1 MKISSTAKDYKSTI
15 NVEGK
20 KMGFAPEAKNFLMD
34 MMSDGLYSDK
44 FGSIVREVASNCI
57 DANTES
63 GSTEP
68 IRIKV
73 TKPSTFA
80 NQGEISFSDNGIG
93 ISPQR
98 VDDIFTLY
106 FASTKREGNEM
117 IGGFGIGAK
126 SPFAY
131 TDVFRVVTRFEG
143 TEYTYL
149 MEKKGNDRT
158 CTLLTEGDYEG
169 PSGTTILIPVANG
182 EDYDKF
188 VDAVNRQTVLMRPI
202 SVELSTGDYVP
213 CKVYEYENFYIVLDR
228 KGNSFENWVAL
239 GNVIYDCMD
248 MPKIMNLSGY
258 GVAVNLI
265 PKMAIGTV
273 MPTMSR
279 ESLQYTEEAN
289 AAIKAAMDKS
299 IAELQEIING
309 RAEST
314 DNPWEFV
321 KSSKQR
327 TFSLDDD
334 NAVSF
339 YWANKSSGND
349 LVTLK
354 ALTYKGYE
362 NLSPS
367 ETENYLRQLI
377 DVKCELSAGW
387 RGSKFTY
394 KTKNPDGW
402 RAYEQLMSTKSRY
415 QKDDDVLVR
424 MNRGTKFTAAAKEF
438 QAEKGL
444 DSSKRYYFITRSE
457 EFHSPNTLQSFA
469 KNLGYVVAN
478 ADSAPMID
486 KEAVLDFLYEAVGK
500 QALVSLMS
508 MSESE
513 KDWFPTEEWVE
524 ARKERMKAARK
535 VAKVA
540 KPKADGVYR
549 FRGLGEFGV
558 LEGTADYLFK
568 TIKSSYTGSRE
579 QEQIVYL
586 TTKQVDV
593 LKAERDAKSK
603 YTDLDAYIRKNYETA
618 QVRLFAVSTSTAK
631 VLASA
636 DKFVDFDTYTAKKNQ
651 RNAEHQD
658 FYNCLSYLFAESD
671 VFSQHSASAMM
682 DMAHNVGMIDKADIK
697 TLRNLQTRMY
707 TRGFRFNCENL
718 GDDDTG
724 FTKFA
729 LPENKVYTYMNKTYN
744 LTPLFRLQAKFEKG
758 TVDQPFLYNA
768 IPEVRNWD
776 DNYKTKLAEITD
788 YVFPN
793 RQK

>member
-1 MKISSTAKDYKSTI
+1 MKISSTAKSYESTI
-15 NVEGK
+15 NVESK
-20 KMGFAPEAKNFLMD
+20 KMGFAPEAQSFLMD

-44 FGSIVREVASNCI
+44 FGSIVREIASNCI

-73 TKPSTFA
+73 TKPNSFA

-98 VDDIFTLY
+98 IDDIFTLY
-106 FASTKREGNEM
+106 FASTKRDGNEM

-149 MEKKGNDRT
+149 MEKKGDDRT

-169 PSGTTILIPVANG
+169 PSGTTILIPVADAY
-182 EDYDKF
+182 DYEKF
-188 VDAVNRQTVLMRPI
+188 VDAINRQTVLMRPI
-202 SVELSTGDYVP
+202 SVELSTGEFVP
-213 CKVYEYENFYIVLDR
+213 ASVYEYQHFYIVRQRGGSEL
-228 KGNSFENWVAL
+228 ENKVAL
-239 GNVIYDCMD
+239 GNVIYDCNELG
-248 MPKIMNLSGY
+248 KIIGLKSSYYSLNI
-258 GVAVNLI
+258 I
-265 PKMAIGTV
+265 PKLNIGDV

-279 ESLQYTEEAN
+279 ESLQFTEEAKEN
-289 AAIKAAMDKS
+289 IDRKVALALG
-299 IAELQEIING
+299 ELQGIIND
-309 RAEST
+309 RAEET

-321 KSSKQR
+321 KSAKERRFKVDEDYSV
-327 TFSLDDD
+327 SL
-334 NAVSF
+334 
-339 YWANKSSGND
+339 YWATNENLLS
-349 LVTLK
+349 LK
-354 ALTYKGYE
+354 ALTYKGIDG
-362 NLSPS
+362 LSPS
-367 ETENYLRQLI
+367 ETESYLRQLL

-394 KTKNPDGW
+394 KQKNPDEW
-402 RAYEQLMSTKSRY
+402 RAFENLTTIRSRY
-415 QKDDDVLVR
+415 QNDTVKLIR

-444 DSSKRYYFITRSE
+444 DSNTKYFFVTRSE
-457 EFHSPNTLQSFA
+457 DFHSPATLQSYA
-469 KNLGYVVAN
+469 RQLGYKNLTPGEVN
-478 ADSAPMID
+478 
-486 KEAVLDFLYEAVGK
+486 KEAVVNFLYEKIGK

-513 KDWFPTEEWVE
+513 KDWFPTEEWIE
-524 ARKERMKAARK
+524 ARKERMKQERK

-558 LEGTADYLFK
+558 VEDTPNNLFK
-568 TIKSSYTGSRE
+568 HIKNSYIGSRD

-586 TTKQVDV
+586 TSKQVEV
-593 LKAERDAKSK
+593 LKAERDAKSR
-603 YTDLDAYIRKNYETA
+603 YTDLDAFVKASYERA
-618 QVRLFAVSTSTAK
+618 GVRLFAVSEATAK
-631 VLASA
+631 VLRAA
-636 DKFVDFDTYTAKKNQ
+636 DKFVDFDTYTAKKNA
-651 RNAEHQD
+651 RYAEHQD
-658 FYNCLSYLFAESD
+658 FYNCISYLFAESD
-671 VFSQHSASAMM
+671 VFGSQSTAAMV
-682 DMAHNVGMIDKADIK
+682 DMASNVGMIDKAEVK
-697 TLRNLQTRMY
+697 ELRNLQTRMY
-707 TRGFRFNCENL
+707 LRGFRFNAENL

-729 LPENKVYTYMNKTYN
+729 LPENKVYTYMSKTYN

-758 TVDQPFLYNA
+758 FVDQPFLYHA
-768 IPEVRNWD
+768 IAEVRNWD
-776 DNYKTKLAEITD
+776 DNYKSKLAEITD

>member
-1 MKISSTAKDYKSTI
+1 
-15 NVEGK
+15 
-20 KMGFAPEAKNFLMD
+20 MGFAPEAKNFLMD

-44 FGSIVREVASNCI
+44 YGSIVREIASNCI

-73 TKPSTFA
+73 TKPSSFA

-98 VDDIFTLY
+98 VNDIFTLY
-106 FASTKREGNEM
+106 FASTKRDGNEM

-213 CKVYEYENFYIVLDR
+213 SKVYEYENFYIVLDR
-228 KGNSFENWVAL
+228 KGNAFENWVAL

-258 GVAVNLI
+258 GVSVNLI

-334 NAVSF
+334 HAVSF
-339 YWANKSSGND
+339 YWANKSSGKS
-349 LVTLK
+349 LLTLK

-362 NLSPS
+362 NLSPN

-402 RAYEQLMSTKSRY
+402 RAYEQLMSTRSRY
-415 QKDDDVLVR
+415 QTDTDVLVR

-444 DSSKRYYFITRSE
+444 NSSRKYFFITRSE
-457 EFHSPNTLQSFA
+457 EFHSPATLQSYA
-469 KNLGYVVAN
+469 KNLGYVVPN
-478 ADSAPMID
+478 AGEVN
-486 KEAVLDFLYEAVGK
+486 KQAVLDFLYEAVGK

-558 LEGTADYLFK
+558 IEDTPNNLFK
-568 TIKSSYTGSRE
+568 VIKSSWKGSRD
-579 QEQIVYL
+579 QEQVVYL
-586 TTKQVDV
+586 TTKQVETIK
-593 LKAERDAKSK
+593 LERDATSR
-603 YTDLDAYIRKNYETA
+603 YTDLDEFIKRNYEYS
-618 QVRLFAVSTSTAK
+618 QVRLFAVSEATAK
-631 VLASA
+631 VLRAA
-636 DKFVDFDTYTAKKNQ
+636 NKFVDFDTYMDKKRQ
-651 RNAEHQD
+651 RVTEHQD
-658 FYNCLSYLFAESD
+658 FYNCLSYLFAESE
-671 VFSQHSASAMM
+671 VFAAQSASALV
-682 DMAHNVGMIDKADIK
+682 DMAYNVGMLNKEDIK
-697 TLRNLQTRMY
+697 ALRQLQNRMY
-707 TRGFRFNCENL
+707 TRGFRFTCENL
-718 GDDDTG
+718 GDNDTG
-724 FTKFA
+724 FTKFE
-729 LPENKVYTYMNKTYN
+729 LPETKVYTYMSKTYN

-758 TVDQPFLYNA
+758 FVDQPFLYSA
-768 IPEVRNWD
+768 IAEVRNWD

>member
-1 MKISSTAKDYKSTI
+1 
-15 NVEGK
+15 
-20 KMGFAPEAKNFLMD
+20 
-34 MMSDGLYSDK
+34 
-44 FGSIVREVASNCI
+44 
-57 DANTES
+57 
-63 GSTEP
+63 
-68 IRIKV
+68 
-73 TKPSTFA
+73 
-80 NQGEISFSDNGIG
+80 
-93 ISPQR
+93 
-98 VDDIFTLY
+98 
-106 FASTKREGNEM
+106 
-117 IGGFGIGAK
+117 
-126 SPFAY
+126 
-131 TDVFRVVTRFEG
+131 
-143 TEYTYL
+143 
-149 MEKKGNDRT
+149 
-158 CTLLTEGDYEG
+158 
-169 PSGTTILIPVANG
+169 
-182 EDYDKF
+182 
-188 VDAVNRQTVLMRPI
+188 
-202 SVELSTGDYVP
+202 
-213 CKVYEYENFYIVLDR
+213 
-228 KGNSFENWVAL
+228 
-239 GNVIYDCMD
+239 
-248 MPKIMNLSGY
+248 
-258 GVAVNLI
+258 
-265 PKMAIGTV
+265 
-273 MPTMSR
+273 
-279 ESLQYTEEAN
+279 
-289 AAIKAAMDKS
+289 
-299 IAELQEIING
+299 
-309 RAEST
+309 
-314 DNPWEFV
+314 
-321 KSSKQR
+321 
-327 TFSLDDD
+327 
-334 NAVSF
+334 
-339 YWANKSSGND
+339 
-349 LVTLK
+349 
-354 ALTYKGYE
+354 
-362 NLSPS
+362 
-367 ETENYLRQLI
+367 
-377 DVKCELSAGW
+377 
-387 RGSKFTY
+387 
-394 KTKNPDGW
+394 
-402 RAYEQLMSTKSRY
+402 
-415 QKDDDVLVR
+415 
-424 MNRGTKFTAAAKEF
+424 
-438 QAEKGL
+438 
-444 DSSKRYYFITRSE
+444 
-457 EFHSPNTLQSFA
+457 
-469 KNLGYVVAN
+469 
-478 ADSAPMID
+478 
-486 KEAVLDFLYEAVGK
+486 
-500 QALVSLMS
+500 
-508 MSESE
+508 
-513 KDWFPTEEWVE
+513 
-524 ARKERMKAARK
+524 MKAARK